1 MPDAQQEAAD
11 ILRSWQ
17 QIEFFQPYSL
27 PDERK
32 PPSRVFITVQ
42 ELTTRGNALFPW
54 LSAGACRQLGI
65 TSGKAVYTLYL
76 GLFDKSLISHI
87 TDQRI
92 AGELSELDK
101 TDLEER
107 LDQEG
112 PTCFAKLQLD
122 KHGTPDFE
130 GISVSTL
137 PWALGQFMRGQEDQ
151 LTAAA
156 FNSRCDL
163 LSEALM
169 RLVSH
174 LPAHP
179 DEPEHCTLD
188 ANTLL
193 ILLNQL
199 EQWAAFSPSEIKG
212 TPPPS
217 FAFALDWREL
227 PDKKRIAG
235 KTAAKEQDITD
246 DPEEEE
252 SGGADQERKIPIL
265 NSFYIDDLE
274 QAIRLLHTGRG
285 NRTLLTYLTPHVQ
298 KHADLYS
305 RDGLPLIISRLAPAG
320 TPAGRWPSEPAY
332 NMSLMQQFAI
342 NTAVHE
348 LQAGGLLSVNGPP
361 GTGKTTLLR
370 DIIAHNL
377 VERAAVLATLN
388 TAADALDKQGQ
399 LIPALTGFEMVVA
412 SSNNAAVENI
422 SRELPLVKTLGEAF
436 RTLDYLKP
444 VANQLNAKSAKRRN
458 KQGEEEEYLLPLA
471 PEAQCWG
478 TISAVLGKKSN
489 RTKFSWRLAGH
500 THHKENSEQER
511 ERPGAEDFLRI
522 WRWKPL
528 HQGPGFSA
536 AKKAYLEKRRQVD
549 DRLAYLQQMS
559 ELADY
564 LRTTPREAFLAAAR
578 QHHAD
583 AQRSERQ
590 AQQAL
595 TARQAALQQHDEE
608 SELVVLEIKQ
618 QELRQPG
625 FFSRLFD
632 RRGTREYR
640 AKLAALVEQQLSLK
654 KARRPLQQTLSAAQ
668 SAHTRCREQ
677 LQSLAGT
684 LEEQQRQ
691 YDLRRT
697 TLTAFTSQ
705 HPDLSLPTGDDI
717 TDPALQRNA
726 FWQDKTINT
735 LRSEL
740 FVAAMELHQAWLYE
754 AWPTK
759 QIYGMGELMK
769 GNSQAPLP
777 LWQLLFMIVPVISTT
792 FASLGRMFHGVDQDA
807 LGWLLIDEAGQA
819 IPQAAVGGLMRSR
832 RALVV
837 GDPLQIE
844 PVFTTPPKL
853 VNYLS
858 ERMLHERSDAWN
870 PSRWSIQQL
879 ADRVNPYGCTLP
891 VMGTDQPVWIGIP
904 LWVHRRCIEPM
915 FSLANQIAYDNR
927 MIHGAPPERIA
938 PQLHPV
944 LGANHWQVSQGSCT
958 YRQYK
963 AQLGEQTLA
972 MLAALVQ
979 QGQKLEQVYVITPF
993 KAVKNKLHELLA
1005 PCASRFG
1012 MNTKTFHAWLSTHVG
1027 TVHTFQGKENHTVI
1041 LVLGC
1046 DPDNDGGAVWASGKP
1061 NLLNVALTR
1070 AQKNIFIIGDPD
1082 VWLNKPYFNR
1092 LGAALPQQ
1100 KAR

>member
-27 PDERK
+27 PDAGE
-32 PPSRVFITVQ
+32 PPRRTC
-42 ELTTRGNALFPW
+42 LTRQSLSTGGNAQLPW
-54 LSAGACRQLGI
+54 LNPGACHRLGI

-76 GLFDKSLISHI
+76 GLFDASLISHI
-87 TDQRI
+87 TDRRI
-92 AGELSELDK
+92 TGELSALEK
-101 TDLEER
+101 TELEER
-107 LDQEG
+107 LAHDG
-112 PTCFAKLQLD
+112 LTCFAKLQLD
-122 KHGTPDFE
+122 KYGMPDLD
-130 GISVSTL
+130 GLSVSTL
-137 PWALGQFMRGQEDQ
+137 PWALGHFMRKQEDQ
-151 LTAAA
+151 LTTAA
-156 FNSRCDL
+156 FDSRCDL
-163 LSEALM
+163 LSDAVTQVK
-169 RLVSH
+169 RD
-174 LPAHP
+174 LPVHP
-179 DEPEHCTLD
+179 DAPDHYTLD
-188 ANTLL
+188 AGSLL
-193 ILLNQL
+193 ALLDHL
-199 EQWAAFSPSEIKG
+199 ERCADFSPSNVDG
-212 TPPPS
+212 AQPPV
-217 FAFALDWREL
+217 FAVALDWREI
-227 PDKKRIAG
+227 PNNARSGAKAQP
-235 KTAAKEQDITD
+235 TADEHD
-246 DPEEEE
+246 EEE
-252 SGGADQERKIPIL
+252 GGSSDNERKMPIL

-274 QAIRLLHTGRG
+274 QAIRLLCTGQG

-305 RDGLPLIISRLAPAG
+305 QDGLPLIISQLAPAQ

-348 LQAGGLLSVNGPP
+348 LQTGGLLSVNGPP

-436 RTLDYLKP
+436 RSLDYLRP

-478 TISAVLGKKSN
+478 TVSAVLGRKSN
-489 RTKFSWRLAGH
+489 RTQFLWRLTGQP
-500 THHKENSEQER
+500 HHKENSEQER
-511 ERPGAEDFLRI
+511 QRPEAEDFLRL

-528 HQGPGFSA
+528 HQGLGFNA

-549 DRLAYLQQMS
+549 DRLARLQQMS

-583 AQRSERQ
+583 AQQNERQ
-590 AQQAL
+590 AQQVL
-595 TARQAALQQHDEE
+595 TARQAALQQHEDEI
-608 SELVVLEIKQ
+608 ELVALEIKQ
-618 QELRQPG
+618 QELKQPG
-625 FFSRLFD
+625 FFSRLFN
-632 RRGTREYR
+632 RQGTRDYQ
-640 AKLAALVEQQLSLK
+640 AQLAALVEQQLTLK
-654 KARRPLQQTLSAAQ
+654 KARRPLQQALSAAQ
-668 SAHTRCREQ
+668 SDHTRCRERM
-677 LQSLAGT
+677 QSLAAA
-684 LEEQQRQ
+684 LEDQQRQ
-691 YDLRRT
+691 YDLRHT
-697 TLTAFTSQ
+697 TLTAFTAQ
-705 HPDLSLPTGDDI
+705 HPDLRLPKADNI
-717 TDPALQRNA
+717 TDPTLQRNA

-740 FVAAMELHQAWLYE
+740 FVAAMDLHQAWLYE
-754 AWPTK
+754 AWPAK
-759 QIYGMGELMK
+759 QIYALGDLLK
-769 GNSQAPLP
+769 GNSLAPLP

-792 FASLGRMFHGVDQDA
+792 FASLGRMFQGVEQDA

-858 ERMLHERSDAWN
+858 ERMLNERSETWN

-879 ADRVNPYGCTLP
+879 ADRVNPYGCMLP

-927 MIHGAPPERIA
+927 MIHGAPTEQIT
-938 PQLHPV
+938 PQPHPV
-944 LGANHWQVSQGSCT
+944 LGANHWRIARGRCT
-958 YRQYK
+958 DRQYK
-963 AQLGEQTLA
+963 PQLGEQTLA
-972 MLAALVQ
+972 MLTALVQ
-979 QGQKLEQVYVITPF
+979 EGHKLEQVYVITPF
-993 KAVKNKLHELLA
+993 KAVKNKLHELLTA
-1005 PCASRFG
+1005 NASRFG
-1012 MNTKTFHAWLSTHVG
+1012 MTSKVFRTWLSGHVG

-1046 DPDNDGGAVWASGKP
+1046 DPDKDGGAVWASDKP

-1082 VWLNKPYFNR
+1082 AWLNKPFFNR
-1092 LGAALPQQ
+1092 LGASLPQHPG
-1100 KAR
+1100 R

>member
-27 PDERK
+27 PDTDE
-32 PPSRVFITVQ
+32 PPRRTC
-42 ELTTRGNALFPW
+42 LTARALATRGNAQLPW
-54 LSAGACRQLGI
+54 LSPDACYRLGI
-65 TSGKAVYTLYL
+65 ASGKAVYTLYL
-76 GLFDKSLISHI
+76 GLFDASLISHI
-87 TDQRI
+87 TDRRI
-92 AGELSELDK
+92 AGELSEREK
-101 TDLEER
+101 TELEER
-107 LDQEG
+107 LAHDG
-112 PTCFAKLQLD
+112 LTCFAKLQLD
-122 KHGTPDFE
+122 KHGTPDLD

-137 PWALGQFMRGQEDQ
+137 PWALGHFMRQQEDQ

-156 FNSRCDL
+156 FDARCDR
-163 LSEALM
+163 LSAAVTEM
-169 RLVSH
+169 KRN
-174 LPAHP
+174 LPVHP
-179 DEPEHCTLD
+179 DAPEHRTLD
-188 ANTLL
+188 ADNLL
-193 ILLNQL
+193 SLLNQL
-199 EQWAAFSPSEIKG
+199 EQWADFSPAEVDG
-212 TPPPS
+212 VLPPA
-217 FAFALDWREL
+217 FAVALDWREI
-227 PDKKRIAG
+227 PNNARSAG
-235 KTAAKEQDITD
+235 KTQPAADA
-246 DPEEEE
+246 PEDEERA
-252 SGGADQERKIPIL
+252 GADQERKMPIL

-274 QAIRLLHTGRG
+274 QAIRLLRTGQG

-305 RDGLPLIISRLAPAG
+305 QAGLPLIISRLAPAQ

-342 NTAVHE
+342 NTAVQE
-348 LQAGGLLSVNGPP
+348 LHAGGLLSVNGPP

-377 VERAAVLATLN
+377 VERAAMLATLN
-388 TAADALDKQGQ
+388 TAADALDTQGK

-478 TISAVLGKKSN
+478 TISAVLGRKSN
-489 RTKFSWRLAGH
+489 RTKFLRRLTGQP
-500 THHKENSEQER
+500 HHKENSGQER
-511 ERPGAEDFLRI
+511 ERPEAEDFLRL

-549 DRLAYLQQMS
+549 DRLARLQQMS

-564 LRTTPREAFLAAAR
+564 LRSTPREAFLAAAR

-583 AQRSERQ
+583 AQCSEQQ

-632 RRGTREYR
+632 RRGTRAYR
-640 AKLAALVEQQLSLK
+640 AQLAVLVEQQLTLK
-654 KARRPLQQTLSAAQ
+654 KARRPLQQALSAAQ
-668 SAHTRCREQ
+668 SEHTRCRER
-677 LQSLAGT
+677 LHSLAGA
-684 LEEQQRQ
+684 LEDQQRQ
-691 YDLRRT
+691 YDLRHT
-697 TLTAFTSQ
+697 TLAAFTAQ
-705 HPDLSLPTGDDI
+705 HPNLSLPTADDI

-726 FWQDKTINT
+726 FWQDSAINT

-740 FVAAMELHQAWLYE
+740 FVAAMDLHQAWLYE
-754 AWPTK
+754 AWPRLTG
-759 QIYGMGELMK
+759 QIYGLGELMK
-769 GNSQAPLP
+769 GNSLAPLP

-858 ERMLHERSDAWN
+858 ERMLNERSDAWN

-891 VMGTDQPVWIGIP
+891 VMEKRIWIGIP

-927 MIHGAPPERIA
+927 MIHGALPEQIT
-938 PQLHPV
+938 PQPQPHPV
-944 LGANHWQVSQGSCT
+944 LGANHWRVARGRCSD
-958 YRQYK
+958 RQYK
-963 AQLGEQTLA
+963 PQLGEQTLA
-972 MLAALVQ
+972 MLTDLVQ
-979 QGQKLEQVYVITPF
+979 QGHKLEQVYVITPF
-993 KAVKNKLHELLA
+993 KAVKNNLHELLA
-1005 PCASRFG
+1005 PCASRLG
-1012 MNTKTFHAWLSTHVG
+1012 MTTKVCRAWLSTHVG

-1046 DPDNDGGAVWASGKP
+1046 DPDKEGGAVWASGKP

-1082 VWLNKPYFNR
+1082 VWLNKPYFTH
-1092 LGAALPQQ
+1092 LGTALPQQ
-1100 KAR
+1100 ETR